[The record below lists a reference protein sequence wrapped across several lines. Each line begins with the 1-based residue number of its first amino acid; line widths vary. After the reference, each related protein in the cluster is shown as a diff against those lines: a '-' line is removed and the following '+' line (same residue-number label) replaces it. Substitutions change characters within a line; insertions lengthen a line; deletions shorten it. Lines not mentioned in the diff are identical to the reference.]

1 MTTRETIQAYFERLE
16 RKNGWE
22 ASLADDMTFASFT
35 SPARQ
40 LRGKAAYLEG
50 TKRFYSMI
58 VGVELRTLIVDG
70 EKACA
75 LTRYRLEPPN
85 GAPAFTSDVAEIF
98 SVRDDKIA
106 SFEIYFDSA
115 PFPK

>member
-1 MTTRETIQAYFERLE
+1 MTTRETIQAYFERLA
-16 RKNGWE
+16 RKDGWE
-22 ASLADDMTFASFT
+22 ASLADDMTFTSFT

-40 LRGKAAYLEG
+40 LRGKAAYLDG

-58 VGVELRTLIVDG
+58 AGVELRSLIVDG

-75 LTRYRLEPPN
+75 LTRYRLSPPKD
-85 GAPAFTSDVAEIF
+85 APAFTSDVAEVF

-106 SFEIYFDSA
+106 SFDIYFDSA